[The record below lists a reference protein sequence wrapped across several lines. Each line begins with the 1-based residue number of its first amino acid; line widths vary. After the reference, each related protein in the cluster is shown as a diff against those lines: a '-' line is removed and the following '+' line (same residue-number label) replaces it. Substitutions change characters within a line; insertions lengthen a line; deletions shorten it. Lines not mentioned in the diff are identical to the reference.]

1 MPAFSVLTP
10 KSAWLQMPSGARK
23 SGCVGAQVGKIECFF
38 ARCDKTGYRRRK
50 YDWPLYH
57 AYQTLVIDA
66 AKVRKPPEVTTGT
79 NGGNRT
85 FAAVALRSA
94 LRDKP
99 TIGSLKFNVR

>member
-66 AKVRKPPEVTTGT
+66 AKVRKPP
-79 NGGNRT
+79 N
-85 FAAVALRSA
+85 AALRIGTPNGSFVRFCDIEGLEI
-94 LRDKP
+94 LR
-99 TIGSLKFNVR
+99 GA